1 MRMVLVIC
9 LCHSLSSN
17 SYSDL
22 KKWCRGD
29 RSCASSAL
37 VVRRSLARPAI
48 PPCLPLMASSIASM
62 GDQDEVALGS
72 QQPVVAPV
80 PRVLSAGGATQGASD
95 IGVVGPPPHLGDDA
109 GSSLWDFVLCGTGI
123 GVPGSAIPSDVA
135 PTPGSS
141 SVVGPRISG
150 LHLPG
155 SPGFPPPPINLRWVG
170 DEAEFACSQVAIVKR
185 LLHETLVSWF
195 L

>member
-37 VVRRSLARPAI
+37 VIRRSLARPAI

-95 IGVVGPPPHLGDDA
+95 IGVVGPPP
-109 GSSLWDFVLCGTGI
+109 
-123 GVPGSAIPSDVA
+123 
-135 PTPGSS
+135 
-141 SVVGPRISG
+141 
-150 LHLPG
+150 
-155 SPGFPPPPINLRWVG
+155 PPW
-170 DEAEFACSQVAIVKR
+170 
-185 LLHETLVSWF
+185 
-195 L
+195 